1 MTKYQT
7 LADVNVTNLSG
18 LFVYIQ
24 SNEPMFMP
32 IILFTIFSILT
43 FASYFSQRRMTGTA
57 NFWGSATIGSW
68 ITTLCA
74 MILSMVHND
83 GIYLVHFSIV
93 IICIAIT
100 TLFSIF
106 FFFKNDDF

>member
-1 MTKYQT
+1 
-7 LADVNVTNLSG
+7 
-18 LFVYIQ
+18 
-24 SNEPMFMP
+24 
-32 IILFTIFSILT
+32 
-43 FASYFSQRRMTGTA
+43 
-57 NFWGSATIGSW
+57 
-68 ITTLCA
+68 